1 MSTNRVTFKNKQG
14 QTLSGRLELPL
25 DKKPKAFA
33 IFAHCFTCGKDLRAA
48 RNIALALSQ
57 KGFGVLRFDFT
68 GLGQSQGEFSETHF
82 SSNVSDIVAAATY
95 MEQNYKAP
103 SLLVGHSLG
112 GTAVL
117 LAGSQLDSVK
127 AIATIGAPSEP
138 EHVLNLF
145 SENIEQIM
153 ANGAAT
159 VNIGG
164 RPFKISS
171 EFVKNVEAQALDSV
185 LQKMRK
191 KSVLILH
198 SPQDTTVGI
207 SNAKN
212 IYNHLHHPKSYVT
225 LDGADHLLSNT
236 ADSLYT
242 GDIIAAWVQRYIEH
256 EIADELSTSEQV
268 AVRLNE
274 GPFLTEVL
282 AGNHHLYADEPK
294 SFGGQDLGPS
304 PYEFLST
311 GLGACTAM
319 TLRMYADRKK
329 WPLEEVEVHL
339 SYDSKYFEDS
349 QACEDAKRKIGKFER
364 IVKIKGDLTEEQLNR
379 LVEIANRCPVHKTL
393 EAGVKVSTRLED

>member
-242 GDIIAAWVQRYIEH
+242 GDIIAAWVQRYIEY